1 MGVVGELACGIDT
14 IKVESVWHRVPTNPA
29 SSRIPP
35 SLLVPADGAA
45 AAPYRLPA
53 GQEARSEDPRGVR
66 RRSAPLAAWPSAPYP
81 SAQPAREREQRGG
94 REREEGKGEVDV
106 AR

>member
-1 MGVVGELACGIDT
+1 MGAMGELACGIDT

-45 AAPYRLPA
+45 APPYRLPA

-66 RRSAPLAAWPSAPYP
+66 RRSAPLAAWPSAPDP
-81 SAQPAREREQRGG
+81 SAQPERERESREG
-94 REREEGKGEVDV
+94 RKGE
-106 AR
+106 RRGERGS